1 MKWYYRLIF
10 GTLLLVGCASQK
22 DIDARWAKDRG
33 AGTELKGKTIIY
45 TIFVDTKTTYQWTG
59 FDIQTTKDS
68 LEKVTNW
75 ISNQAKENHQD
86 LEIENIYYGT
96 ASKPTFVK
104 NLPYDH
110 IYDAF
115 GDGGYEKE
123 SKLNKWVTGILKK
136 INKTIKLPGGEK
148 FPKKPKLSAEEQI
161 VRKLR
166 KIHNAQNVTINIMV
180 NNFFVADASAIFNT
194 MTDEETEFIITSGKD
209 TYTIASLILSAF
221 GAQSLLESD
230 FNRYKVKNIQ
240 IAQEDFP
247 NDIMVKQS
255 NNLNEL
261 EINDYTAYLIGWKD
275 YIDTKY
281 VDLFMIQPKKD
292 LKKKKY

>member
-1 MKWYYRLIF
+1 MKWCYS
-10 GTLLLVGCASQK
+10 LLLIVLICAGCASKK

-33 AGTELKGKTIIY
+33 AGTELKGKTVIY
-45 TIFVDTKTTYQWTG
+45 TVFVDTKSTHQWTG

-68 LEKVTNW
+68 LEKVSRW
-75 ISNQAKENHQD
+75 MEEQAKKNDQE
-86 LEIENIYYGT
+86 LEIQNVYYKT
-96 ASKPTFVK
+96 ASKTTFVK

-110 IYDAF
+110 IYEAF
-115 GDGGYEKE
+115 GDGGYEKG
-123 SKLNKWVTGILKK
+123 SKLNRWVTGILKK
-136 INKTIKLPGGEK
+136 INKTIKLPGGK
-148 FPKKPKLSAEEQI
+148 KLPKKPKLAAEEQI

-166 KIHNAQNVTINIMV
+166 TIHGVQNVTINIMV
-180 NNFFVADASAIFNT
+180 NNFFVSDASAIFNS
-194 MTDEETEFIITSGKD
+194 MTDEETEFIITSGKE
-209 TYTIASLILSAF
+209 TYTIASLILSAY

-230 FNRYKVKNIQ
+230 LNMYKVKNIQ

-247 NDIMVKQS
+247 NDIMVRHS

-281 VDLFMIQPKKD
+281 VDLFMIKPKKD
-292 LKKKKY
+292 LGKKKY